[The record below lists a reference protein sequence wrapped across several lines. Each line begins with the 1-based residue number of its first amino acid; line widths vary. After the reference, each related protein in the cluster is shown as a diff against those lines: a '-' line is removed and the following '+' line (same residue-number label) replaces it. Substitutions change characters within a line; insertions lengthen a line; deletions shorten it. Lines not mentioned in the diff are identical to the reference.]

1 MPLGFYL
8 GARCLAPDENI
19 KHRPIQIGR
28 KNLRSTGAVK
38 RMNAMISTLGRF
50 YKLINISVNDNSIRP
65 RNRRSAL

>member
-8 GARCLAPDENI
+8 GARVQAPDENI

-50 YKLINISVNDNSIRP
+50 YKSD
-65 RNRRSAL
+65 